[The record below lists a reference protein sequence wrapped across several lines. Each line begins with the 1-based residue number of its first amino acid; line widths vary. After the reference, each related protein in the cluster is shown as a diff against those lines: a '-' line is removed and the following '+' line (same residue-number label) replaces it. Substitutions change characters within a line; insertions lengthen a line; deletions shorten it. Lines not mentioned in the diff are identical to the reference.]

1 MKSYMRTARTA
12 RVALS
17 NGETI
22 TVTFDKMDGTRTMR
36 RITRN
41 LMHIPKDKHP
51 KFVRAENPAYI
62 TGFDLDKGDWIRFHE
77 DSLAVVTTSTD
88 ARNLVYVG

>member
-1 MKSYMRTARTA
+1 MKSFQRTAKVT

-17 NGETI
+17 NGEEI
-22 TVTFDKMDGTRTMR
+22 FVTFTKVDGTQTMR

-41 LMHIPKDKHP
+41 LMMIPKEKHP
-51 KFVRAENPAYI
+51 KFIKAEAPGYI

-77 DSLAVVTTSTD
+77 DNVVAVTTSTD
-88 ARNLVYVG
+88 AKNFVYA